1 VDKRVIV
8 ITGATG
14 ALGQETAR
22 AFAER
27 GDSLALLDFNQEKLD
42 SLVRGL
48 NLPAE
53 RLYTR
58 VVDLLDAPTLRATAE
73 AVAAKFGAVHGLIHL
88 VGGWTGGKS
97 IPESSV
103 DDLSFML
110 NQHAW
115 TTFHLFQAFVPH
127 LISSGWG
134 RVITL
139 SLPLT
144 VQPAAKMGPYAAGKA
159 AQEALVTTLAEETRQ
174 QGVTANIVHVQSI
187 DAKGMG
193 KGTSPKEIIAA
204 MMWLFSDEASKVTG
218 TRMPIYK

>member
-1 VDKRVIV
+1 VDSRVIV

-27 GDSLALLDFNQEKLD
+27 GHSLALLDHNQEKLD
-42 SLVRGL
+42 SLVREL

-53 RLYTR
+53 RLYSR
-58 VVDLLDAPTLRATAE
+58 VVDLLDAPTLRSTAE
-73 AVAAKFGAVHGLIHL
+73 AVAAKFGMVHGLIHL

-97 IPESSV
+97 IPEASV

-115 TTFHLFQAFVPH
+115 TTFHLFQSFVPH
-127 LISSGWG
+127 LLISGWG
-134 RVITL
+134 RVVTL

-159 AQEALVTTLAEETRQ
+159 AQEALVTTLAEETRGA
-174 QGVTANIVHVQSI
+174 GVTANIIHVQSI
-187 DAKGMG
+187 DAKGTG
-193 KGTSPKEIIAA
+193 KGTPPAEIVAA
-204 MMWLFSDEASKVTG
+204 MMYLFSEEASKVTG
-218 TRMPIYK
+218 TRIPLY